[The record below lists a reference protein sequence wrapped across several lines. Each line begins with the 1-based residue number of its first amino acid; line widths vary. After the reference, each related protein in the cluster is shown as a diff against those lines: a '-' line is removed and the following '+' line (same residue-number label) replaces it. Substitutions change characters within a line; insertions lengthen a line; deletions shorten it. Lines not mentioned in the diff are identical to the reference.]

1 MRFDGIF
8 LLAAM
13 LLGAAIYLL
22 VALGAAAV
30 ALASRA
36 TAPRAWRVAGA
47 AGLMLVATLF
57 IFLILFS
64 YWAASGT
71 AHYGIDWFDLG
82 VFPWVVVF
90 ALGCW
95 QLTRVR

>member
-1 MRFDGIF
+1 MRFDGIL

-13 LLGAAIYLL
+13 LLGAGIYLL
-22 VALGAAAV
+22 VALGAVLV
-30 ALASRA
+30 ALLNRAAASRA
-36 TAPRAWRVAGA
+36 RRVAGA
-47 AGLMLVATLF
+47 AGLMVAATLF
-57 IFLILFS
+57 VFLILFS

-71 AHYGIDWFDLG
+71 AHYGVDWFDLG
-82 VFPWVVVF
+82 VMPWAVVF